1 MKFHLLY
8 PSFSFEFYNN
18 FNLNGLLIRFFKIIT
33 SKHTIKL
40 MKQNERVLSSQFKH
54 GETTKALNVGRSLG
68 VNSNMEKSENSK
80 QAVSVDKPHN

>member
-1 MKFHLLY
+1 
-8 PSFSFEFYNN
+8 
-18 FNLNGLLIRFFKIIT
+18 
-33 SKHTIKL
+33 